1 MKRINLIAICIFIA
15 AVIAVFTFDTETTRK
30 IQSTV
35 LSVFGFAHK
44 AANALTYNEDLVDG
58 VDISPEAFQKNY
70 THEQLADRY
79 SSLVR
84 EVAELR
90 IIKQRYDLV
99 QQENAQLR
107 ASLDF
112 KQGYAI
118 PLKAARVIKRDASTW
133 WSKMMIDKGDDDEI
147 ALGQPVV
154 SQTGALLGKIISV
167 GSNSSTVLLITD
179 EQFQA
184 AARIAGYTEQGII
197 MGTRNHLGI
206 SGGTPQVVL
215 KYLTKDPAVG
225 ASILAELT
233 PPVVATV
240 GNNGSILEVFP
251 SGIVVGT
258 VKSFEIKDLYGQAII
273 ESAADVNSVTD
284 VFVMMPRENKF
295 VPRAAEEFSIEPDSG
310 VREAVPV
317 PDPNLDPAEAAPPAA
332 VVVPE

>member
-44 AANALTYNEDLVDG
+44 AASAITYNEDLVDG

-70 THEQLADRY
+70 THEQLAERY
-79 SSLVR
+79 SGLVR

-99 QQENAQLR
+99 QHENAQLR

-112 KQGYAI
+112 KQGYSI

-133 WSKMMIDKGDDDEI
+133 WSKMMIDKGDEDEI

-154 SQTGALLGKIISV
+154 SQTGALLGKVIAV
-167 GSNSSTVLLITD
+167 GSNTSMILLITD

-184 AARIAGYTEQGII
+184 AARIAGSNEQGII
-197 MGTRNHLGI
+197 MGTRSHLGI
-206 SGGTPQVVL
+206 SDGTPQIVL
-215 KYLTKDPAVG
+215 KYLSKDPDPGTRIIGEQV
-225 ASILAELT
+225 I
-233 PPVVATV
+233 TV
-240 GNNGSILEVFP
+240 GNSNLDLQIFP
-251 SGIVVGT
+251 SGVIVGK
-258 VKSFEIKDLYGQAII
+258 VKSFEKDLYGQAVI
-273 ESAADVNSVTD
+273 ESEADVNTVTD
-284 VFVMMPRENKF
+284 VFVMMPKETKF
-295 VPRAAEEFSIEPDSG
+295 VPRAAEEFSIEPESEI
-310 VREAVPV
+310 REAEPV
-317 PDPNLDPAEAAPPAA
+317 PEPTEAAPPAA
-332 VVVPE
+332 AVVPE